1 MQGGRHALG
10 PHITVYAFRPVIG
23 LAEVPGAVPDV
34 RGPSLGDG
42 EGRTRS
48 KAKAVMP
55 IPLKS
60 VAKEKH
66 QVAEP
71 ACAEMEAEV

>member
-1 MQGGRHALG
+1 MALQK
-10 PHITVYAFRPVIG
+10 
-23 LAEVPGAVPDV
+23 
-34 RGPSLGDG
+34 SL
-42 EGRTRS
+42 EQSQMSEAQAWVMARSPRRTGSR
-48 KAKAVMP
+48 AKAVMS

>member
-1 MQGGRHALG
+1 MSEAQAW
-10 PHITVYAFRPVIG
+10 VMA
-23 LAEVPGAVPDV
+23 
-34 RGPSLGDG
+34 
-42 EGRTRS
+42 RTPRRTGS
-48 KAKAVMP
+48 KAKAVMS